1 MKYIR
6 FNYKG
11 HIRYGIIENHDVR
24 LISNEPFSSFKK
36 LDQTT
41 NLKSLKILP
50 PTKPTKVIGLGYN
63 YKDLVG
69 QKDKYDEP
77 VIFLKPSSSIIGHGQ
92 TIRLPSKSKV
102 WTEVELAIVIG
113 KKGSNILIEN
123 AESHIFG
130 YTIGNDV
137 TMSNILDRDHHLA
150 RSKGLDT
157 FCPLGPIIET
167 ELDTS
172 DIKLKNII
180 NDKILQ
186 DSSTSNRILND
197 KEIVSLVSSFMTL
210 LPGDIILTGTPANAE
225 NSIIKSGDT
234 VKVSIEGLGELVNK
248 AL

>member
-1 MKYIR
+1 MIPEYDEFPIYYYSNHNAIR
-6 FNYKG
+6 G
-11 HIRYGIIENHDVR
+11 PGIINIQKDHMV
-24 LISNEPFSSFKK
+24 K
-36 LDQTT
+36 LD
-41 NLKSLKILP
+41 
-50 PTKPTKVIGLGYN
+50 
-63 YKDLVG
+63 
-69 QKDKYDEP
+69 
-77 VIFLKPSSSIIGHGQ
+77 F
-92 TIRLPSKSKV
+92 
-102 WTEVELAIVIG
+102 ELEIAAIIG
-113 KKGSNILIEN
+113 KKGINIDVSN
-123 AESHIFG
+123 ADDHIFG

-248 AL
+248 VL